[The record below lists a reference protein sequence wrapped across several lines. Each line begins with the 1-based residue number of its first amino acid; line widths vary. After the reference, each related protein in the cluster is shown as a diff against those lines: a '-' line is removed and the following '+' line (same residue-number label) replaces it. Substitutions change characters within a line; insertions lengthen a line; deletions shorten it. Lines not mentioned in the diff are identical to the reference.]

1 MMMKRGMG
9 FWVFALVLLCL
20 AASAFS
26 AEGTVM
32 RFLKISTIPRVAGM
46 ASATVS
52 VPDATYAET
61 NPAHLVNVDGS
72 LFTFSHTAL
81 FEDMARLE
89 TLTLGTASGK
99 HGFGLSLIAV
109 HTDPLDGYDEFDVP
123 EGTFRFYDVLVS
135 GSYAREVYPSLKLGG
150 TAKMVYEK
158 IGWDS
163 ATGFAFDLGLG
174 YTVPNPILG
183 GSVALGFVARDMGPK
198 MGYFDESF
206 PLPTTLQ
213 GGLSF
218 SRTGLP
224 GNLNGVLAL
233 DYERTR
239 DEDGGLLFGAELGYQ
254 EMAALRFGYRGN
266 HENTD
271 LTFGLGLALRPVS
284 VDYAYASMGDDL
296 GDTHRVSIGFL
307 TGAIFPS
314 PEDAK

>member
-9 FWVFALVLLCL
+9 FWVFAFVLLCL
-20 AASAFS
+20 AASAVS
-26 AEGTVM
+26 GEGTVM
-32 RFLKISTIPRVAGM
+32 RFLKIATIPRVAGM
-46 ASATVS
+46 AAATVS

-81 FEDMARLE
+81 FEDMAQLE
-89 TLTLGTASGK
+89 TLTLGTAGGK
-99 HGFGLSLIAV
+99 HGFGLSVIAV
-109 HTDPLDGYDEFDVP
+109 HTDPLDGYDSDDRP
-123 EGTFRFYDVLVS
+123 QGTFRFYDVMVS
-135 GSYAREVYPSLKLGG
+135 GSYAREVYPSLRLGA

-158 IGWDS
+158 IDWDS
-163 ATGFAFDLGLG
+163 ATGFAVDLGLG
-174 YTVPNPILG
+174 YTIPQHVLG
-183 GSVALGFVARDMGPK
+183 GSVGLGFVVRDLGPK
-198 MGYFDESF
+198 MGYFDEDF

-218 SRTGLP
+218 ARAGLP
-224 GNLNGVLAL
+224 GDLRAVIAA

-239 DEDGGLLFGAELGYQ
+239 DEDGGVLLGAEIGYH
-254 EMAALRFGYRGN
+254 ELAAVRAGYRGN

-271 LTFGLGLALRPVS
+271 LTFGLGLGIHPVT

-296 GDTHRVSIGFL
+296 GNTHKVSIGFL

-314 PEDAK
+314 PEDAR

>member
-1 MMMKRGMG
+1 MMMKRGTG
-9 FWVFALVLLCL
+9 FWVFAFVLLCL
-20 AASAFS
+20 AVNAFP

-32 RFLKISTIPRVAGM
+32 RFLKIATIPRVAGM
-46 ASATVS
+46 AAATVS

-89 TLTLGTASGK
+89 TLTLGTGSGK
-99 HGFGLSLIAV
+99 HGFGLSVIAV

-123 EGTFRFYDVLVS
+123 QGTFRFYDVMVS
-135 GSYAREVYPSLKLGG
+135 GSYAREVYPSLRLGA

-158 IGWDS
+158 IDWDS
-163 ATGFAFDLGLG
+163 ATGFAFDLGAG
-174 YTVPNPILG
+174 YVIPDRFLG
-183 GSVALGFVARDMGPK
+183 GNIGLGFAVRDLGPK
-198 MGYFDESF
+198 MGYFDEKF

-218 SRTGLP
+218 SRAGLP
-224 GNLNGVLAL
+224 GDMRAVLAV

-239 DEDGGLLFGAELGYQ
+239 DEDGGVLLGAELGYQ
-254 EMAALRFGYRGN
+254 QLAAVRVGYRGN

-271 LTFGLGLALRPVS
+271 LTFGLGLGIHPVT

-296 GDTHRVSIGFL
+296 GNTHKVSIGFL